1 MLLRSSAKRVKR
13 DRKCK
18 VVWTPPAE
26 SAKRSTRTSSKRS
39 SIDTDLSEAPF
50 YKNDIKERK
59 RLRWESTPTA
69 KRTGNGPITKV
80 PPDILGLIFS
90 LVEIRSTILLPSGY
104 LLSTLCNDG
113 IKVLVQTCSPSR
125 VKSVNL
131 AYCNDLTDAGILE
144 IVKACPG
151 IEHLNISWCMSL
163 TDLSLRHIATHLKR
177 LKTLAIYGVPVRSY
191 QSIGPFLL

>member
-18 VVWTPPAE
+18 VAWTPPAE
-26 SAKRSTRTSSKRS
+26 SANRSTRTSSKRS
-39 SIDTDLSEAPF
+39 SIDTDLSGAPF

-90 LVEIRSTILLPSGY
+90 LVDIRSTILLPSVCKLWRQVYIGR
-104 LLSTLCNDG
+104 LQPRLDAQFSTLFVPSPVST
-113 IKVLVQTCSPSR
+113 KTFLVHLSGRLCIPS
-125 VKSVNL
+125 
-131 AYCNDLTDAGILE
+131 
-144 IVKACPG
+144 
-151 IEHLNISWCMSL
+151 
-163 TDLSLRHIATHLKR
+163 TH
-177 LKTLAIYGVPVRSY
+177 G
-191 QSIGPFLL
+191 